1 VKNYTLLYLV
11 GGALALVGAALII
24 FKVKSVR

>member
-1 VKNYTLLYLV
+1 LYLL
-11 GGALALVGAALII
+11 GGALALVGAALIV